1 MAKRIASWA
10 VVQGYTLEVPCAW
23 YSLSAHER
31 TEMQNGIGPDR
42 WPEARRRAL
51 DAATGF
57 RPAADV
63 HDVDYC
69 LGRTAQ
75 DRRDADRRFFR
86 NCLRITLHDNGGW
99 LGLAIRGNWRA
110 SFTRALV
117 AWGMYRALRAG
128 GSAAFREATKVDA
141 VVRPWLRDATD
152 ETDETDKGREKRNYE
167 V

>member
-1 MAKRIASWA
+1 MAHAITSWA
-10 VVQGYTLEVPCAW
+10 LIGAYTLEVPCAW
-23 YSLSAHER
+23 YGLNAHEL

-42 WPEARRRAL
+42 WPEARRRVF

-69 LGRTAQ
+69 LGRTRK
-75 DRRDADRRFFR
+75 DRKDADRRFFR
-86 NCLRITLHDNGGW
+86 NCLRIILHDNGGW
-99 LGLAIRGNWRA
+99 LGLLIRGNWRA

-141 VVRPWLRDATD
+141 TVRPWHQDAAD
-152 ETDETDKGREKRNYE
+152 VADKQGWE
-167 V
+167 